1 MDRDVQR
8 RCSWT
13 PHSRIAVLS
22 SKGTPVLSS
31 HPSPTSSGHLNILH
45 TCHRTESS
53 SYWKPSRMSESRTP
67 EFLSRLKLHTLLTWE
82 SPPHTVSM
90 FPQLSVALITR
101 YILDPTSA
109 HPSQHLL
116 CRGHHPSEMWGI
128 ADPCPPRFP
137 GELRSLQRNPDP
149 NFRMAVETPWPHM
162 CSQGGVGS
170 GTELPALLSPSL
182 SLFPSVVHP
191 PHHLIYFSQSPVF

>member
-1 MDRDVQR
+1 MEGGTNCVPGEPSRSFVLSLWWRSLKNGNTSSACPWKEVRVDRDVQR

-22 SKGTPVLSS
+22 SKETPVLSS

-101 YILDPTSA
+101 YILES
-109 HPSQHLL
+109 HFCPSF
-116 CRGHHPSEMWGI
+116 
-128 ADPCPPRFP
+128 AA
-137 GELRSLQRNPDP
+137 SL
-149 NFRMAVETPWPHM
+149 V
-162 CSQGGVGS
+162 
-170 GTELPALLSPSL
+170 
-182 SLFPSVVHP
+182 
-191 PHHLIYFSQSPVF
+191 